1 MADPVNASIV
11 EHFQTLE
18 DPRIERT
25 KKHNLLDIL
34 VIALCTLLTGGEG
47 FQDMALFGQ
56 SKQAWLQTFLALP
69 HGIPS
74 HDTFG
79 RVFARLNPQRFQECF
94 LSWTRAVAQFTEGT
108 LISLDSKTVK
118 ASFDRATTTSPLHM
132 VSAWCSEQGGL
143 VLGQRKTDT
152 KSNEITAI
160 PELLQLLAIKGCIV
174 TIDAMGCQTAI
185 ARQIQ
190 AQGGDYLLALKSNH
204 KKASAAVKRY
214 FHQHI
219 EHHLAW
225 RTAENFFDAFDDSHG
240 RTVRR
245 RVWTI
250 TDLFPLP
257 ELTKW
262 PGLQSVIVVET
273 IRMAHQQAP
282 VTSDY
287 RVYIS
292 SLVRSATAF
301 ASMIRQHWDIEN
313 KLHWSLDVTFN
324 EDHCRIR
331 KEHAAENMAAVR
343 HVALNLLRQEHSQQI
358 SLRQKRLLCGLDEH
372 YQLMV
377 FSRAT

>member
-56 SKQAWLQTFLALP
+56 SKQAWRQTFLALP

-108 LISLDSKTVK
+108 LISLDGKTVK

-292 SLVRSATAF
+292 SLV
-301 ASMIRQHWDIEN
+301 
-313 KLHWSLDVTFN
+313 L
-324 EDHCRIR
+324 C
-331 KEHAAENMAAVR
+331 
-343 HVALNLLRQEHSQQI
+343 HS
-358 SLRQKRLLCGLDEH
+358 
-372 YQLMV
+372 
-377 FSRAT
+377 